1 MTEEGG
7 VNSYPSFPAT
17 TGNPGLHGSPIRS
30 GTTEEGGG
38 NSYPS
43 GTTEEGGSNSHPSG
57 MTQEGGGSSYPSFPA
72 TTNGMDA
79 PT

>member
-7 VNSYPSFPAT
+7 VNSYTSFPAT

-38 NSYPS
+38 SHPS

-57 MTQEGGGSSYPSFPA
+57 MTQEGGGSSYLSFPA